1 MSELLKKSLS
11 LLKTKV
17 DEYIDTTNSGG
28 TTDWVE
34 IANIAALNDGD
45 DFLES
50 SFPIILSIV
59 NIEEDVTA
67 RNPNLYRR
75 TIDNAL
81 EKFSNPAQ
89 HLVVSLLFTA
99 YTKDQTQEKYIEG
112 INKLEG
118 VIACFQKEHVFTF
131 DDTTLILDLESL
143 KISELNQLWSMLG
156 NKYMPSVL
164 YRMRMITI
172 QNEAEEGEKEIE
184 IFKIKLYEDAN
195 PENIAG
201 QLEETG
207 DITTN

>member
-1 MSELLKKSLS
+1 MSELLKKSLT

-28 TTDWVE
+28 SADWVE

-45 DFLES
+45 EFLES

-59 NIEEDVTA
+59 NIEEDITA

-75 TIDNAL
+75 TSDNTL
-81 EKFSNPAQ
+81 EKFPNPAQ
-89 HLVVSLLFTA
+89 HLVVSILFTA
-99 YTKDQTQEKYIEG
+99 YTKEQTQEKYIEG

-118 VIACFQKEHVFTF
+118 VIGCFQKDHVFTF

-143 KISELNQLWSMLG
+143 KISELNQLWAMLG

-164 YRMRMITI
+164 YRMRMVTI
-172 QNEAEEGEKEIE
+172 QNEAAEGENEIE
-184 IFKIKLYEDAN
+184 MFNIKLYEDAD
-195 PENIAG
+195 PDNIAG

-207 DITTN
+207 DITID